1 MKHLFLTLIATLA
14 LISCNN
20 ERLHP
25 YDIAQKPAEVNI
37 KGYAKP
43 DSVQMNLNG
52 QPVLINSKQTYAG
65 QIVTK
70 LNFVVDEGETNMLTV
85 HRKKDGKQLAK
96 YEINY
101 NNVEDFKTLNF
112 FSLPEIF
119 LQAYAVKPQVN
130 LGKVGFEFIF
140 PNLGE
145 LSGSNLENVKGVLRR
160 ENGVVLATFDNIGKK
175 EFTPVKIYNFF
186 SMTAPV
192 YLDLYKP
199 GTTEPYNGSQPISVQ
214 IKQDIGANLIVL
226 LETLENGQVVVKGDI
241 DVADY
246 L

>member
-1 MKHLFLTLIATLA
+1 MKHYILSIIAAAALTSCTNDRLA
-14 LISCNN
+14 S
-20 ERLHP
+20 
-25 YDIAQKPAEVNI
+25 YDVAQKPAQVNI
-37 KGYAKP
+37 KGYSKP
-43 DSVQMNLNG
+43 DSLQMKLNG
-52 QPVLINSKQTYAG
+52 QPVLIQNKPTYG
-65 QIVTK
+65 GKIETQ
-70 LNFVVDEGETNMLTV
+70 LNFVVDQGETNLLTV
-85 HRKKDGKQLAK
+85 HRKKDGVQLAK

-101 NNVEDFKTLNF
+101 NNISDYKTINF
-112 FSLPEIF
+112 FNLPEIF

-145 LSGSNLENVKGVLRR
+145 HSGSTLQEVKGVLRR

-175 EFTPVKIYNFF
+175 EFTPVKIYNYF
-186 SMTAPV
+186 SATAPV
-192 YLDLYKP
+192 YLDLYKV
-199 GTTEPYNGSQPISVQ
+199 GTTEPYNGTQPISVK

-226 LETLENGQVVVKGDI
+226 LETVENGQVVVKGDI